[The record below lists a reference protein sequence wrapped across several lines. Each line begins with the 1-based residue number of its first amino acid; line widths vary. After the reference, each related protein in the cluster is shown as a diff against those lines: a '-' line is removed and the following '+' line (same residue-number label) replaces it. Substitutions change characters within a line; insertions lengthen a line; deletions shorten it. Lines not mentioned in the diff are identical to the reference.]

1 MKYVYIVIELSG
13 DTPKICG
20 VFKNPEDAEKE
31 AYKDMSVWRNIVK
44 EKVR

>member
-1 MKYVYIVIELSG
+1 MKYVYIVIELS
-13 DTPKICG
+13 DDMPKICG
-20 VFKNPEDAEKE
+20 VFKNSEDAEKE